1 MEWLGGDSNALG
13 RRDDPQLGVPI
24 TETAF
29 ERPRGISGIEV
40 RHGFAQVVVTGLENP
55 ESDRLS
61 VLTLVADAGLS
72 IDFVKLTPGG
82 MAFVVNEAQVELI
95 EAALKTHLN
104 WAVQGK
110 RSIVLVSAVNI
121 RDEEGLISKVVAA
134 AISCGVTLD
143 HIGDMHDR
151 VLLVTGAAGA
161 EKLAKELQNRIGSPP
176 LAPQAGLIVPP
187 NERVEGNRI
196 KVMKFGGTSVATPE
210 ARMRSALKVVSAKEQ
225 GYQPVV
231 VVSAIG
237 RRGEPYA
244 TDTLLSMLREIDP
257 SVSPDPRE
265 VDLLI
270 ACGEILSSVVFAH
283 TLKTLGHSALAFRG
297 GQAGIRTDGV
307 FGNARI
313 VGVNPIALQRAV
325 QNKQIP
331 VVCGFQGVYVS
342 GDGMP
347 GGELT
352 TLGRGGSDTTASAV
366 GAALQA
372 VAVEIFTD
380 VSGIKTADPD
390 FVPEAPT
397 LTTVTYDEV
406 AEIAHLGAKVVHPRA
421 AEIAMKFD
429 IPLWVKST
437 FSDEKGTEI
446 VQKEQFPGRR
456 VTGVTHTG
464 KLVYLQFRMESAD
477 ETHRRVIEEHLY
489 DTLAQFNV
497 NLYMVNISPSGT
509 GFAVSRDQ
517 YPNVKD
523 VFDGLV
529 VPMTGGGPV
538 YLVQIGTASAEVET
552 QAKLLERVGE
562 MRRIS
567 VELTEGCTMVSL
579 VGHEYMQQSGVF
591 RSVVGVLRAAQIPIL
606 QTTDSDYSLSC
617 LVPESELHRAVRVLH
632 DEFC

>member
-1 MEWLGGDSNALG
+1 MST
-13 RRDDPQLGVPI
+13 V
-24 TETAF
+24 ETAF

-40 RHGFAQVVVTGLENP
+40 RHGFAQVVLTGLANP
-55 ESDRLS
+55 DADRLHA
-61 VLTLVADAGLS
+61 LTQVASAGLS
-72 IDFVKLTPGG
+72 IDFVKLTPDG
-82 MAFVVNEAQVELI
+82 MAFVIDETQSSLVETALESSVNWTI
-95 EAALKTHLN
+95 
-104 WAVQGK
+104 QGK
-110 RSIVLVSAVNI
+110 RSIVMVSAVNI

-134 AISCGVTLD
+134 AISCGVALD

-151 VLLVTGAAGA
+151 VLLVTGTAEAETLAA
-161 EKLAKELQNRIGSPP
+161 ELGTRIGTVAA
-176 LAPQAGLIVPP
+176 APQANQRGLVTSPAEARSP
-187 NERVEGNRI
+187 SSKI
-196 KVMKFGGTSVATPE
+196 KVMKFGGTSVQTPE
-210 ARMRSALKVVSAKEQ
+210 ARIRSALKVVSAKEQ
-225 GYQPVV
+225 GFQPVV

-257 SVSPDPRE
+257 NVAPDARE

-270 ACGEILSSVVFAH
+270 ACGEILSSVIFAH
-283 TLKTLGHSALAFRG
+283 TLKTLGHSAMAFRG

-313 VGVNPIALQRAV
+313 VGLNPVALLRAV
-325 QNKQIP
+325 EDKQIP

-342 GDGMP
+342 GNGMP

-380 VSGIKTADPD
+380 VSGIKAADPD
-390 FVPEAPT
+390 FVPEAST
-397 LTTVTYDEV
+397 LHTVTYDEV

-437 FSDEKGTEI
+437 FSDDKGTEI

-477 ETHRRVIEEHLY
+477 ESHRQLIEEHLY

-517 YPNVKD
+517 YPHVKD

-529 VPMTGGGPV
+529 VPTMANGPI
-538 YLVQIGTASAEVET
+538 YLLQIGAASAEVET
-552 QAKLLERVGE
+552 QAKMLEQVAE
-562 MRRIS
+562 LRRIY
-567 VELTEGCTMVSL
+567 VDLTEGCTMVSL
-579 VGHEYMQQSGVF
+579 VGHEYMQQAGVF
-591 RSVVGVLRAAQIPIL
+591 RSVLGVLRTAHIPIL

-617 LVPESELHRAVRVLH
+617 LVPESELHRAVKILH